1 MSQKVVNEKVTNI
14 ARNTSYFTLAL
25 ILQKVISLTYFT
37 LYARALGPN
46 DLGQYYFAISITSIF
61 SIFIDFG
68 LGNIITRE
76 IAKDTGHAKS
86 FISNILSVKLIFSG
100 ITLGLLWI
108 WMAAFNYPALTRD
121 LICISAFT
129 MVFDNFTSV
138 FFSAL
143 RGKHNLKYESISSV
157 IVQSI
162 VLVLSLVILGLGW
175 DIRWLMVSLAA
186 GSLYNLIYSAFI
198 AWRLFALPFVFSWN
212 RELVK
217 KILLLSLPF
226 AIYAIFQRF
235 YTYFDSV
242 LLFKFA
248 GDGAVGLYQVPF
260 KIIVAL
266 QFLPMAF
273 TASLYPALSAYWH
286 RNREQLSI
294 TFERA
299 INYSLILSVPIM
311 IGTIVLA
318 RQVVVIFKEGFA
330 DAVLPLQ
337 LVMLSLP
344 FMFLGFPVGA
354 LLNACDRQKRN
365 TWNIAITSIVSAALN
380 FYLIPRMG
388 VLGAC
393 LTNLLTSILMLV
405 LGWVV
410 VGKITVIRPQ
420 VFVLMFARVIGAGL
434 AMGAMVY
441 FLREYLATPLTIV
454 AGALAYII
462 CLYLFRGFSSEDLK
476 SVWQSLRPRNSDL

>member
-1 MSQKVVNEKVTNI
+1 MAEKVSNI

-61 SIFIDFG
+61 AIFIDFG

-76 IAKDTGHAKS
+76 IAKKAEQAGTY
-86 FISNILSVKLIFSG
+86 INSVLVIKLLFSAAT
-100 ITLGLLWI
+100 IGLLLAWTG
-108 WMAAFNYPALTRD
+108 FFGYGELTRS
-121 LICISAFT
+121 LIYISAFS

-143 RGKHNLKYESISSV
+143 RGHHNLKYESIASV
-157 IVQSI
+157 IVQTI
-162 VLVLSLVILGLGW
+162 VLALSLVILAFGW
-175 DIRWLMVSLAA
+175 DIRWLMASLAL
-186 GSLYNLIYSAFI
+186 GSLYNLVYSGWVARRVFRFHFRLSWDTPFI
-198 AWRLFALPFVFSWN
+198 
-212 RELVK
+212 K
-217 KILLLSLPF
+217 QILLLSLPF
-226 AIYAIFQRF
+226 GVYSIFQRF

-286 RNREQLSI
+286 NNRQQLSI

-299 INYSLILSVPIM
+299 INYSLILSMPIM
-311 IGTIVLA
+311 IGTVVLAEKIVLIFREGFSEA
-318 RQVVVIFKEGFA
+318 AWPLQVVMV
-330 DAVLPLQ
+330 
-337 LVMLSLP
+337 SLP

-354 LLNACDRQKRN
+354 LLNACDQQKRN
-365 TWNIAITSIVSAALN
+365 TWNIAITSIASAALN
-380 FYLIPRMG
+380 FYLIPKLG

-393 LTNLLTSILMLV
+393 VTNLVTSILMLA
-405 LGWVV
+405 LGWWVAAR
-410 VGKITVIRPQ
+410 ITVIRPK
-420 VFVLMFARVIGAGL
+420 VFVLMFARVLG
-434 AMGAMVY
+434 
-441 FLREYLATPLTIV
+441 
-454 AGALAYII
+454 AGALMGLIVYAVRDLMPIGAAITIGAAAYAAG
-462 CLYLFRGFSSEDLK
+462 LYLFRGFSRADIESILASLK
-476 SVWQSLRPRNSDL
+476 PAKDTPV

>member
-1 MSQKVVNEKVTNI
+1 MAITERVSNI

-61 SIFIDFG
+61 AIFIDFG

-76 IAKDTGHAKS
+76 IAKKADQAS
-86 FISNILSVKLIFSG
+86 AYINSVLSVKIIFS
-100 ITLGLLWI
+100 IATLGLLYGWVS
-108 WMAAFNYPALTRD
+108 FFDYGLLTKS
-121 LICISAFT
+121 LIYISAGS
-129 MVFDNFTSV
+129 MIFDNFTSV

-143 RGKHNLKYESISSV
+143 RGHHNLKYESIASV
-157 IVQSI
+157 TVQTI
-162 VLVLSLVILGLGW
+162 VLVLSLVILHFGW
-175 DIRWLMVSLAA
+175 DIRWLMVSLAL
-186 GSLYNLIYSAFI
+186 GSLYNLVYSAIVTRRVFGLHFRLVWDGAFI
-198 AWRLFALPFVFSWN
+198 R
-212 RELVK
+212 

-226 AIYAIFQRF
+226 AVYSIFQRF

-248 GDGAVGLYQVPF
+248 GDGAVGLYQIPF

-286 RNREQLSI
+286 NNRSQLSV

-318 RQVVVIFKEGFA
+318 EKIVLIFQEGFGA
-330 DAVLPLQ
+330 AVWPLQ
-337 LVMLSLP
+337 VIMASLP
-344 FMFLGFPVGA
+344 FMFLGFPVGS
-354 LLNACDRQKRN
+354 LLNACDQQKRN
-365 TWNIAITSIVSAALN
+365 TWNIAITSIVSAVLN
-380 FYLIPRMG
+380 FILIPRFG

-393 LTNLLTSILMLV
+393 FTNLVTSILMLA
-405 LGWVV
+405 LGWWVAAR
-410 VGKITVIRPQ
+410 ITVIRPK
-420 VFVLMFARVIGAGL
+420 VFVLMFLRVFAAGIVMGLIVYAMRDFLPTAVAIILGA
-434 AMGAMVY
+434 A
-441 FLREYLATPLTIV
+441 
-454 AGALAYII
+454 AYVGG
-462 CLYLFRGFSSEDLK
+462 LYLFRGFSRADITSIIG
-476 SVWQSLRPRNSDL
+476 SLRPSKDIPV